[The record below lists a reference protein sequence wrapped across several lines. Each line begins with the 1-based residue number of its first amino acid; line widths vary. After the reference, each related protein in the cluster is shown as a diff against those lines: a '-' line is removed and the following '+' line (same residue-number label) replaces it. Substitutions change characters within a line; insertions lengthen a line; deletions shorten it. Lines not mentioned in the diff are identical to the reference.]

1 MSELELEDVQ
11 KRFIPHR
18 WETPLAQD
26 ISEEIRATF
35 EQIATNM
42 FLNLASC
49 RERDIVLTKLEE
61 ASMWAQKALVAGFR
75 MDAQRARERGQG
87 TTE

>member
-11 KRFIPHR
+11 ERLIPR
-18 WETPLAQD
+18 QWATPLEQD

-35 EQIATNM
+35 EQIVTNM
-42 FLNLASC
+42 FLNLPSC
-49 RERDIVLTKLEE
+49 REREIVLTKLEE

-75 MDAQRARERGQG
+75 RDEKRARERGQG